1 MTAIIGNCDNPC
13 FKYLLFPFFLFPYFA
28 DDEAFEELA
37 ERFTSHGMKFIL
49 PPHTRFEGMPGE
61 QKTMFLKDP
70 SGNNLEFKSMKIPEN
85 LFARYDVKSS

>member
-1 MTAIIGNCDNPC
+1 MFYCILSDDTTFEDLAGR
-13 FKYLLFPFFLFPYFA
+13 FKA
-28 DDEAFEELA
+28 
-37 ERFTSHGMKFIL
+37 HGVQFIL

-70 SGNNLEFKSMKIPEN
+70 SGNNLEFKSMKLPEN